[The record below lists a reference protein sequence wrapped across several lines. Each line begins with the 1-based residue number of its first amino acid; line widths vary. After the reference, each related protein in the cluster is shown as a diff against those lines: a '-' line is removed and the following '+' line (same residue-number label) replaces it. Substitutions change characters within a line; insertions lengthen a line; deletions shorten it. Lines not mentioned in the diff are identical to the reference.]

1 MVVRRVCLLC
11 RTGQSLWNEVHK
23 ALRKM
28 CLSNRSIVLVL
39 AVAMVLSLSAG
50 PGTVLGT
57 PVGANPPV
65 TYIRASLKA
74 AALRYNVPSVILM
87 AIAYQETGWRQFD
100 TSGNTVIGSN
110 ATSLDIGI
118 MQINSSG
125 RSDVARLMTDI
136 DYNIDTGA
144 KILDSKWK
152 LAPGIGDRDRNVL
165 ENWYYAIW
173 AYSGLSST
181 NNPNTIGGQHYQ
193 DHILALM
200 ARQIL
205 GSDGQPLWPPVAV
218 TLPNPLIIPSPLAW
232 IPTPQPVHYG
242 DLYGGFNPGNPV
254 GVLKGPADPG
264 ALAATGELGQ
274 VRITWSPSM
283 AGSYSVLRYDI
294 YRSQGAPDIQT
305 AELVGE
311 TKPEATQFVDT
322 GPLQRT
328 AYYYWVLCEDIRG
341 DVSNPVGPAEA
352 QPIIMTSPIT
362 KVTLVFTLDKPAV
375 VMNGV
380 TFPMDTAPVIENGR
394 TILPIRY
401 IATPLGAQV
410 LWNSD
415 EQKVTLIG
423 SKRIELWI
431 GKPKATVDGVEVPID
446 PANLEVAPRI
456 SGGRTMLPLRFIS
469 ETFGA
474 EILYD
479 PILRTVTVTLDKAT

>member
-1 MVVRRVCLLC
+1 MR
-11 RTGQSLWNEVHK
+11 
-23 ALRKM
+23 
-28 CLSNRSIVLVL
+28 LSNRSIVLVL
-39 AVAMVLSLSAG
+39 VVAILLSLSVG
-50 PGTVLGT
+50 PGTALGT
-57 PVGANPPV
+57 PLGVNPPV

-100 TSGNTVIGSN
+100 ANGNTVTGSD
-110 ATSLDIGI
+110 ASSVDMGI

-125 RSDVARLMTDI
+125 RTDVARLMTDI

-144 KILDSKWK
+144 KMLDGKWK
-152 LAPGIGDRDRNVL
+152 LTPGIGDRDRNVL

-173 AYSGLSST
+173 AYNGFSST
-181 NNPNTIGGQHYQ
+181 NNPNTLGGRHFQ
-193 DHILALM
+193 DSILALM
-200 ARQIL
+200 ARQVL

-218 TLPNPLIIPSPLAW
+218 TPPSPALVVSPVGW

-254 GVLKGPADPG
+254 GVLQGPADPG
-264 ALAATGELGQ
+264 ALAAAGEIGQ
-274 VRITWSPSM
+274 VRITWSPST
-283 AGSYSVLRYDI
+283 AGSYTVLRYDI
-294 YRSQGAPDIQT
+294 YRSQGAPDIQK
-305 AELVGE
+305 AELVAE
-311 TKPEATQFVDT
+311 TKPDATQFVDI

-341 DVSNPVGPAEA
+341 DVSNPVGPVGA

-362 KVTLVFTLDKPAV
+362 KITLVFTLDKPAV

-380 TFPMDTAPVIENGR
+380 TVPMETAPVIENGR

-401 IATPLGAQV
+401 VATPLGTQV
-410 LWNSD
+410 LWNSK
-415 EQKVTLIG
+415 EQKVTLLG
-423 SKRIELWI
+423 SKKVELWI
-431 GKPKATVDGVEVPID
+431 GKPQAMVDGVGVLID
-446 PANLEVAPRI
+446 PANPLVIPRI
-456 SGGRTMLPLRFIS
+456 NGGRTMLPLRFVG

-479 PILRTVTVTLDKAT
+479 QLLRTVTITLNKTT

>member
-1 MVVRRVCLLC
+1 MR
-11 RTGQSLWNEVHK
+11 
-23 ALRKM
+23 
-28 CLSNRSIVLVL
+28 LSNRSIVLILV
-39 AVAMVLSLSAG
+39 VAMVLSLSVG
-50 PGTVLGT
+50 PGTALGA
-57 PVGANPPV
+57 PLGANPPV
-65 TYIRASLKA
+65 TYIRACLKA

-87 AIAYQETGWRQFD
+87 AIAYQESGWRQFD
-100 TSGNTVIGSN
+100 ANGNTVIGSET
-110 ATSLDIGI
+110 TSLDIGI

-125 RSDVARLMTDI
+125 RSDVDRLMTDI

-152 LAPGIGDRDRNVL
+152 LAPGIGDRDRNIL

-181 NNPNTIGGQHYQ
+181 NNPNTIGGRHYQ

-200 ARQIL
+200 ARQVL

-218 TLPNPLIIPSPLAW
+218 TLPDPSFIPSPLAW

-242 DLYGGFNPGNPV
+242 DLYGGFNPGESV
-254 GVLKGPADPG
+254 GVLESPADPG
-264 ALAATGELGQ
+264 APAAAGELGQ
-274 VRITWSPSM
+274 VRITWSPST
-283 AGSYSVLRYDI
+283 AGSYPVVRYDI

-341 DVSNPVGPAEA
+341 NVSNPAGPARA
-352 QPIIMTSPIT
+352 QPIIMTDATT

-380 TFPMDTAPVIENGR
+380 TFPMDTAPMLENQR
-394 TILPIRY
+394 TIVPVWY
-401 IATPLGAQV
+401 IARPLGAGV
-410 LWNSD
+410 VWNSK
-415 EQKVTLIG
+415 EQKVTLMIG
-423 SKRIELWI
+423 SKRVELWI
-431 GKPKATVDGVEVPID
+431 GKPTAQVDGVEVPID
-446 PANLEVAPRI
+446 VAPRI

-474 EILYD
+474 AILYD
-479 PILRTVTVTLDKAT
+479 AKLRTVTVTLSKAT

>member
-1 MVVRRVCLLC
+1 MR
-11 RTGQSLWNEVHK
+11 
-23 ALRKM
+23 
-28 CLSNRSIVLVL
+28 LSNRSIVLVL
-39 AVAMVLSLSAG
+39 VVATVLSLSTG
-50 PGTVLGT
+50 PGTALSTPLGT
-57 PVGANPPV
+57 NPPV

-74 AALRYNVPSVILM
+74 AALRYNIPSVILM

-100 TSGNTVIGSN
+100 ANGNTVLGSN
-110 ATSLDIGI
+110 ATSQDIGI

-125 RSDVARLMTDI
+125 RNDIARLMTDI

-144 KILDSKWK
+144 KMLDGKWK
-152 LAPGIGDRDRNVL
+152 LTPGIGDRDRNVL

-173 AYSGLSST
+173 AYNGFSST
-181 NNPNTIGGQHYQ
+181 NNPNTIGGRHFQ
-193 DHILALM
+193 DGILALM
-200 ARQIL
+200 ARQVL

-218 TLPNPLIIPSPLAW
+218 TLPNPLIVASPVGW
-232 IPTPQPVHYG
+232 IPTPQPMHYG
-242 DLYGGFNPGNPV
+242 DLYGGFNPGDNV
-254 GVLKGPADPG
+254 GALESPADPG
-264 ALAATGELGQ
+264 APAATGEIGQ
-274 VRITWSPSM
+274 VRITWSPST
-283 AGSYSVLRYDI
+283 AGSYTVLRYDI
-294 YRSQGAPDIQT
+294 YRSQGTPDIQT

-311 TKPEATQFVDT
+311 AKPEATQFVDI
-322 GPLQRT
+322 GPLQRS

-362 KVTLVFTLDKPAV
+362 KITLVFTLDKPAV

-380 TFPMDTAPVIENGR
+380 TVPMETAPELENGR

-401 IATPLGAQV
+401 IATPLGTQV
-410 LWNSD
+410 LWNSK

-423 SKRIELWI
+423 SKRVELWI
-431 GKPKATVDGVEVPID
+431 GKPTAQVDGVEVPID
-446 PANLEVAPRI
+446 PANPKVVPRI

-479 PILRTVTVTLDKAT
+479 PLLRTVTVTLNKAT

>member
-1 MVVRRVCLLC
+1 MR
-11 RTGQSLWNEVHK
+11 
-23 ALRKM
+23 
-28 CLSNRSIVLVL
+28 LSNRSIVLVL
-39 AVAMVLSLSAG
+39 VVAILLSLSVG
-50 PGTVLGT
+50 PGTALGT
-57 PVGANPPV
+57 PLGTNPPV

-74 AALRYNVPSVILM
+74 AALRYNIPSVILM

-100 TSGNTVIGSN
+100 ANGNTVIGSN

-125 RSDVARLMTDI
+125 RTDIARLMTDI

-144 KILDSKWK
+144 KMLDGKWK
-152 LAPGIGDRDRNVL
+152 LTPGIGDRDRNVL

-173 AYSGLSST
+173 AYNGFSST
-181 NNPNTIGGQHYQ
+181 NNPNTPGGRHFQ
-193 DHILALM
+193 DGILALM
-200 ARQIL
+200 ARQVL

-218 TLPNPLIIPSPLAW
+218 TPPSPALVVSPVGW

-242 DLYGGFNPGNPV
+242 DLYGGFNPGDNV
-254 GVLKGPADPG
+254 GTLESPADPG
-264 ALAATGELGQ
+264 TPAATGEQGRD
-274 VRITWSPSM
+274 RITWSPSM
-283 AGSYSVLRYDI
+283 AGSYPVMRYDI
-294 YRSQGAPDIQT
+294 YRSKDAPDIQT

-311 TKPEATQFVDT
+311 AKPEATQFVDL
-322 GPLQRT
+322 GPLERST
-328 AYYYWVLCEDIRG
+328 YYYWVLCEDIRG
-341 DVSNPVGPAEA
+341 NVSNPAGPARA
-352 QPIIMTSPIT
+352 QPIILTDATT
-362 KVTLVFTLDKPAV
+362 KVTLVFTLDKSAV

-380 TFPMDTAPVIENGR
+380 TIPMETAPVVENGR

-423 SKRIELWI
+423 SKRVELWI
-431 GKPKATVDGVEVPID
+431 GKPKATVDGVEVFID
-446 PANLEVAPRI
+446 PANPLVAPRI

-479 PILRTVTVTLDKAT
+479 AKLRTVTVTLNKAT